1 VGGAACGRRSRG
13 AGAAAAASARGGTGS
28 TRMVGR
34 RVLGWR
40 SLEPWGRPLGFG
52 AASEAGGV
60 GAGVGCVS
68 GVGASVGAA
77 VGASVGASV
86 VSDSEFSIYTTLY
99 TFFEPTTR
107 YSVQLSLLQ
116 FYKLAFYM
124 PSPSSTSS
132 CMLSS
137 SSISSSESGSSVKYR
152 RGCSSHSE
160 CLSVGGMAW

>member
-1 VGGAACGRRSRG
+1 
-13 AGAAAAASARGGTGS
+13 
-28 TRMVGR
+28 MVGR

-40 SLEPWGRPLGFG
+40 SLEPGGRPLGFG
-52 AASEAGGV
+52 TASESGGV
-60 GAGVGCVS
+60 GADVCVS

-86 VSDSEFSIYTTLY
+86 VSDSEFSIYITLY

-124 PSPSSTSS
+124 PSLSSTSS

-137 SSISSSESGSSVKYR
+137 SYISLSESGSSVKYR

-160 CLSVGGMAW
+160 CLSVGGMDW